1 MKIFGKYEMD
11 EVQIR
16 DPSLKQVISLQSIA
30 LPHSFGRFR
39 KTRLGKMK
47 VNIVERL
54 VNKLM
59 RGGTG
64 AKTSGKIIRTHGQLQ
79 GKKLKVLRL
88 VEQSLDTIAEKT
100 KKNPVQVL
108 VSALENAAPRED
120 VTRVTH
126 GGVRYQ
132 VAVDIS
138 APRRIDLALR
148 NITLAAIM
156 GSFNKP
162 KSLADGLADEIIHT
176 ANNDAQTSYAIKKRD
191 EVERIAKSAR

>member
-1 MKIFGKYEMD
+1 MD

-16 DPSLKQVISLQSIA
+16 DPSLKQVISLQSVA
-30 LPHSFGRFR
+30 LPHSFGRAR

-47 VNIVERL
+47 VNVVERL

-64 AKTSGKIIRTHGQLQ
+64 EKTSGKIIRTQGQLQ
-79 GKKLKVLRL
+79 GKKLKVMRL
-88 VEQSLDTIAEKT
+88 VEESLDLIAEKS
-100 KKNPVQVL
+100 KKNPVQVF
-108 VSALENAAPRED
+108 VTALENAAPRED
-120 VTRVTH
+120 VTRVTY

-156 GSFNKP
+156 GTFNKP
-162 KSLADGLADEIIHT
+162 KSLSEGLADEIIHT